1 MSLRMLYLAS
11 RKRGKRSWTPRF
23 IEALEARGEL
33 RIEEET
39 ASWEEGRAAALC
51 REYDLVFT
59 DWSSR
64 RLPESLAEEPGRLRY
79 VCNLSGSIRGFVPR
93 SLVEAGLLVSNW
105 GPLPA
110 LRVAEGALTLLLT
123 SLKGIVP
130 QHEAQRRG
138 HWGMPEGLKRGSVHK
153 LRVGIYGLG
162 VIGQALVNLLRLLQ
176 PRMTGFDPFL
186 ESWPEDVARA
196 SSLEALFE
204 ASEAVL
210 ITAALTGETRRSVG
224 ARHLGKLVDGGI
236 VINVAR
242 GAIIDQEALFA
253 ELENGRLRAGLDV
266 LDTDGRDWVPE
277 DHPCRQWTNLL
288 LTAHV
293 LSAHPWNSDLYEKD
307 SLSQGQEIAL
317 GNVDRFIRGEPVNY
331 SFDLIRYDRST

>member
-11 RKRGKRSWTPRF
+11 RKRGARNWTPRF
-23 IEALEARGEL
+23 IEALEERGRI

-39 ASWEEGRAAALC
+39 AAWEDGAAAALC
-51 REYDLVFT
+51 REHDLVFT

-64 RLPESLAEEPGRLRY
+64 RLPESLVEERGRLRY
-79 VCNLSGSIRGFVPR
+79 VCNLSGSIRGLIPR
-93 SLVEAGLLVSNW
+93 SFVEAGILVSNW

-110 LRVAEGALTLLLT
+110 GRVAEGALTLLLA

-130 QHEAQRRG
+130 QHEAQRAG
-138 HWGMPEGLKRGSVHK
+138 KWGTPDGFKRGSVKH

-162 VIGQALVNLLRLLQ
+162 VIGQALVGLLRPLQ

-186 ESWPEDVARA
+186 DNWPQEMARV
-196 SSLEALFE
+196 SNLEALFE

-210 ITAALTGETRRSVG
+210 ITAALTDETRRSVG
-224 ARHLGKLVDGGI
+224 ARQLRRLVDGGI

-242 GAIIDQEALFA
+242 GAIIDQAALFA
-253 ELENGRLRAGLDV
+253 ELESGRLRAGLDV

-277 DHPCRQWTNLL
+277 DHPCRQWANLL

-293 LSAHPWNSDLYEKD
+293 LSSSPWNSELYEKD

-317 GNVDRFIRGEPVNY
+317 ANVDRFIRNEPVKY